1 MNEEEKKQL
10 LKETEEL
17 MLDRYCSDILVIL
30 WSGREMRFN
39 EIYRVLTNKG
49 TTLSKPTLSEHLKHL
64 RKKKWITRNVKGV
77 QNVSY
82 ILHESLNRPS
92 KSTDVENWLEESLKE
107 KGVIFYKP
115 SSEVKADLD
124 IYKILGRK
132 LKELMLRIEIEPNI
146 QNQSLSFDNS
156 QWRLVEN
163 DIVKKSKTDE
173 QYRNRIIEKTEE
185 LQKLLKVWHDERL
198 NADRD
203 VISPVK

>member
-1 MNEEEKKQL
+1 MNEKDKEQL

-17 MLDRYCSDILVIL
+17 MLDHYCSAILVIL
-30 WSGREMRFN
+30 WKGKEMRFN
-39 EIYRVLTNKG
+39 EIYRVLTSKG
-49 TTLSKPTLSEHLKHL
+49 TKLSKPTLSEHLKHL
-64 RKKKWITRNVKGV
+64 RKKKWITRNAKGV

-82 ILHESLNRPS
+82 ILHKSLNRPN
-92 KSTDVENWLEESLKE
+92 KSTDVENWIEESLKE

-146 QNQSLSFDNS
+146 QNQSLSFENS

-163 DIVKKSKTDE
+163 DIVKKSKTDK
-173 QYRNRIIEKTEE
+173 QYRNRLIEKIEE
-185 LQKLLKVWHDERL
+185 LQKLLKAWHDERL
-198 NADRD
+198 NADRYE
-203 VISPVK
+203 INPIK

>member
-1 MNEEEKKQL
+1 LNEKEKEQL
-10 LKETEEL
+10 LKENEEL
-17 MLDRYCSDILVIL
+17 MLDHYCSAILVIL
-30 WSGREMRFN
+30 WKGKEMRFN
-39 EIYRVLTNKG
+39 EIYRTLISKG
-49 TTLSKPTLSEHLKHL
+49 TILSKPTLSEHLKHL
-64 RKKKWITRNVKGV
+64 RKKKWLTRNVKGV

-146 QNQSLSFDNS
+146 QNQSLNFDNS

-163 DIVKKSKTDE
+163 DIVKKSRTDE
-173 QYRNRIIEKTEE
+173 QYRNRLIKKTEE

-198 NADRD
+198 KADRD
-203 VISPVK
+203 EISPIK